1 MIRMTLVHFW
11 LDCLRSHVSF
21 SYLLIEFMI
30 SVCFTTDDVNLD
42 HLDKAVSAGFLHYKV
57 THFAFIFNIR
67 LGRDTLRLYKYPV
80 SLQPFTK

>member
-30 SVCFTTDDVNLD
+30 SVCFTTDDVNLGLD
-42 HLDKAVSAGFLHYKV
+42 HLVKAVSAGYFHY
-57 THFAFIFNIR
+57 
-67 LGRDTLRLYKYPV
+67 
-80 SLQPFTK
+80 